1 MWAQKRIL
9 VMEFLSG
16 HRPDDLEYLD
26 SNHIDRDEVSAA
38 FAHIFNE

>member
-1 MWAQKRIL
+1 
-9 VMEFLSG
+9 MEFLSG